1 MLKVGAHTYSD
12 GDIQVRGD
20 MNNVTIGKYCSI
32 GKNLIIDGGFQ
43 HKTDRISTYPFY
55 NRFGVGTQNAF
66 AKGDVIIG
74 SDVWIGEDVT
84 IMSGVTIGDGAV
96 IGFGS
101 VVTKDVRPY
110 SIVGGSPAQEL
121 RLRFTEWQISAL
133 LKIRWWSW
141 EFEKIINEFG
151 LLTSNNIVEFIK
163 KHGRDLDSN

>member
-1 MLKVGAHTYSD
+1 MLTIGDHTYSD

-20 MNNVTIGKYCSI
+20 MNDVIIGKYCSI

-43 HKTDRISTYPFY
+43 HKTDRISTYPFF

-66 AKGDVIIG
+66 AKGDVVIG
-74 SDVWIGEDVT
+74 SDVWIGENIT

-121 RLRFTEWQISAL
+121 RLRFEPYICGKLLEIKWWEWTH
-133 LKIRWWSW
+133 
-141 EFEKIINEFG
+141 EKVVAEVGMIED
-151 LLTSNNIVEFIK
+151 IVEFIK
-163 KHGRDLDSN
+163 KHST